1 MWDYSQGV
9 DKELSTEA
17 VKQQIV
23 KMSKIEFTLTV
34 VSNSAHFIDKLIAL
48 NYYS

>member
-1 MWDYSQGV
+1 MRLQPGV

-23 KMSKIEFTLTV
+23 KMSKIEFTQQLCQIQLISLT
-34 VSNSAHFIDKLIAL
+34 N
-48 NYYS
+48 